1 MTKFS
6 AGKLLIASPLIVD
19 PVFGRSVCL
28 IVHHDANGAMG
39 VLLNRPLQFGNAKLW
54 SMLLSG
60 SHEHQDPAKPKDFR
74 PPDLKREVPKA
85 KDLRTGVAL
94 SPSPAGESGVC
105 SRPLVHFGGPL
116 PGPVVA
122 LHGHKSLADAEA
134 GVGVYLAAQRQHL
147 EKLVR
152 GNTGEAMRLIIGHA
166 AWKGGDLEAE
176 IAAGLWYLLPTTPDR
191 VFAADDSMW
200 THLIMAGVGHSLA
213 SWVGV
218 DDTNINPNLN

>member
-1 MTKFS
+1 MYRCSPLLCHSGSRKVCNSLLSVSTPGTHTSDMTKFS

-105 SRPLVHFGGPL
+105 SRPLVHFGG
-116 PGPVVA
+116 A
-122 LHGHKSLADAEA
+122 F
-134 GVGVYLAAQRQHL
+134 
-147 EKLVR
+147 
-152 GNTGEAMRLIIGHA
+152 
-166 AWKGGDLEAE
+166 AWSCRCVTRPQKFS
-176 IAAGLWYLLPTTPDR
+176 R
-191 VFAADDSMW
+191 C
-200 THLIMAGVGHSLA
+200 
-213 SWVGV
+213 
-218 DDTNINPNLN
+218 